1 MLASLTQDGSSIV
14 RSSAQNGSSNAS
26 EFCSLS
32 KPDSARS
39 PLKVAEISL
48 NEILHFFKLAN
59 FVFMITIFNQH
70 QRLAQLNEPGN
81 FKMR

>member
-1 MLASLTQDGSSIV
+1 MNQFKNGIDDALSTTIDLIANISTHDGSSIV

-32 KPDSARS
+32 EPDSARS

-48 NEILHFFKLAN
+48 
-59 FVFMITIFNQH
+59 
-70 QRLAQLNEPGN
+70 
-81 FKMR
+81 

>member
-1 MLASLTQDGSSIV
+1 MTRTMHHSGAALDALIEYGKLKPGIDNGSSVV

-48 NEILHFFKLAN
+48 
-59 FVFMITIFNQH
+59 
-70 QRLAQLNEPGN
+70 
-81 FKMR
+81 